1 MLCTFFVYV
10 HFSSAFNFVNGDP
23 IRKIQ
28 SFCCLFK
35 TFIPLKMFQTFRR
48 AKRPFYK
55 HAWITNWN
63 QILIKKKISRKDH
76 RSFNIISKK
85 YSSKNISRSEKFA
98 SSSRVTS
105 ILPSYTC
112 PANWT
117 TLVSPRETKNSLESK
132 NSWTKRSKQFRSHE
146 KESHPPQ
153 AKISSFLLTRS
164 NLRFRSIFSSFFFF
178 FSSFPCSC
186 CASQRRSFHISRVPT
201 RHGQL
206 FELST
211 TLKARAK
218 HTRGGRGSIFEPFL
232 RRRCF
237 SFASP
242 GGTPRMGMLE
252 TEIENSSDARQ
263 GNPWNS
269 SVWLCLE
276 YFCSKDVNL
285 DLIFLKLS
293 KNSWNVSHRTIFR
306 LFVEKRK
313 RKYVLKCQ
321 ENYYWKQRI
330 IHKENL
336 SLRIINRTRNSSWRI
351 SNVFFPFSLFW
362 CANVEPS
369 PSLRATCSSINR
381 GASQGQSSLLFFFNY

>member
-28 SFCCLFK
+28 SFLLVSLRNLHSVKNVPNISSRQK
-35 TFIPLKMFQTFRR
+35 TILQTRLNHKLESNFD
-48 AKRPFYK
+48 
-55 HAWITNWN
+55 
-63 QILIKKKISRKDH
+63 KKKISRKDH

-98 SSSRVTS
+98 FSSRVTS
-105 ILPSYTC
+105 ILPSHTC

-146 KESHPPQ
+146 KESHLPQ

-178 FSSFPCSC
+178 SSFPCSC
-186 CASQRRSFHISRVPT
+186 CVSQRRSFHISRVPT

-218 HTRGGRGSIFEPFL
+218 HTRGGRGSIFEPLL

-285 DLIFLKLS
+285 DLIFRLS
-293 KNSWNVSHRTIFR
+293 KNS
-306 LFVEKRK
+306 
-313 RKYVLKCQ
+313 
-321 ENYYWKQRI
+321 
-330 IHKENL
+330 
-336 SLRIINRTRNSSWRI
+336 
-351 SNVFFPFSLFW
+351 
-362 CANVEPS
+362 
-369 PSLRATCSSINR
+369 
-381 GASQGQSSLLFFFNY
+381 

>member
-1 MLCTFFVYV
+1 MVTRFEKFK
-10 HFSSAFNFVNGDP
+10 A
-23 IRKIQ
+23 
-28 SFCCLFK
+28 SFWCLFK

-63 QILIKKKISRKDH
+63 QILIKKKN
-76 RSFNIISKK
+76 F
-85 YSSKNISRSEKFA
+85 
-98 SSSRVTS
+98 
-105 ILPSYTC
+105 
-112 PANWT
+112 
-117 TLVSPRETKNSLESK
+117 
-132 NSWTKRSKQFRSHE
+132 TKRSSIFQHYFEEIFLEEYFKKREIRFFQPSNE
-146 KESHPPQ
+146 YT
-153 AKISSFLLTRS
+153 SFLYLS
-164 NLRFRSIFSSFFFF
+164 SKLDNSRFPQGNEKLPRKQEFLDKAVQAVSLSRKRKPSTPSQDLFLPVDPFEPSFSIDFFFFFF

-186 CASQRRSFHISRVPT
+186 CVSQRRSFHISRVPT

-285 DLIFLKLS
+285 DLIFRLS

-313 RKYVLKCQ
+313 RKCVLKCR

-330 IHKENL
+330 IHKENS
-336 SLRIINRTRNSSWRI
+336 SLRIINRETHRGEFQT
-351 SNVFFPFSLFW
+351 FFFLSLFFD
-362 CANVEPS
+362 ARMLNRALPS
-369 PSLRATCSSINR
+369 SN
-381 GASQGQSSLLFFFNY
+381 LFKY

>member
-1 MLCTFFVYV
+1 MVTRFEKFK
-10 HFSSAFNFVNGDP
+10 A
-23 IRKIQ
+23 
-28 SFCCLFK
+28 SFWCLFK

-55 HAWITNWN
+55 HAWITNLSN
-63 QILIKKKISRKDH
+63 FDKKKKFHETIIDLSTLFR
-76 RSFNIISKK
+76 RNILRRIFQEARNSLLP
-85 YSSKNISRSEKFA
+85 
-98 SSSRVTS
+98 VTS
-105 ILPSYTC
+105 ILPSHTC

-186 CASQRRSFHISRVPT
+186 CVSQRRSFHISRVPT

-285 DLIFLKLS
+285 DLIFRLS

-313 RKYVLKCQ
+313 RKYVLKCR

-336 SLRIINRTRNSSWRI
+336 SLRIINRETHRGEFQT
-351 SNVFFPFSLFW
+351 FFFLSLFFD
-362 CANVEPS
+362 ARMLNRALPS
-369 PSLRATCSSINR
+369 SN
-381 GASQGQSSLLFFFNY
+381 LFKY